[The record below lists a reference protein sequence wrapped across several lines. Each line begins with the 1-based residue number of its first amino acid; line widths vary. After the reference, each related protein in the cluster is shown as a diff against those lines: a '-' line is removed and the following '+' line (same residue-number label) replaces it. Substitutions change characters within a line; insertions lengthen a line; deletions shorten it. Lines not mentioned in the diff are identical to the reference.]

1 MSGAV
6 PPVLHTPSWHV
17 QGQIYVSGIMHTD
30 VTVGSKRM

>member
-6 PPVLHTPSWHV
+6 PPLLHTPSWHV
-17 QGQIYVSGIMHTD
+17 QGQICVYGIMQTD